1 MWKLDNQ
8 NWAWVE
14 SQQSGIIDKSRVK
27 LAAAVLAVGLSTS
40 VQASDLLDNVLKQ
53 CDFNKNWAIDT
64 AEMYGIKSR
73 AEYRDANPKIKDIIT
88 REQKCETDFSIAQ
101 SRASIVKGKEELVK
115 GKEELAKGKE
125 ELARLAEEDKRFNQ
139 ILAMLDKDELRR
151 ALLLEV
157 KKTEEELKREKDKS
171 KRDKLLI
178 RLDILNWKLKELDQK
193 VA

>member
-8 NWAWVE
+8 NWPWVE
-14 SQQSGIIDKSRVK
+14 SQQSGLIDKSRVK

-40 VQASDLLDNVLKQ
+40 VQANDLLKQ

-64 AEMYGIKSR
+64 PQMYGLR
-73 AEYRDANPKIKDIIT
+73 TRPEYASADPKIKDIIT
-88 REQKCETDFSIAQ
+88 REKKCETDFSIAQ
-101 SRASIVKGKEELVK
+101 SRASIVKGKEELAK

>member
-40 VQASDLLDNVLKQ
+40 VQASDLLKQ

-64 AEMYGIKSR
+64 PQMYWINSKP
-73 AEYRDANPKIKDIIT
+73 EFRDADPKIKDIIT
-88 REQKCETDFSIAQ
+88 REKKCETDFSIAQ
-101 SRASIVKGKEELVK
+101 KDVSIAQSRANIKKLD
-115 GKEELAKGKE
+115 
-125 ELARLAEEDKRFNQ
+125 EEDKRFNQ

-157 KKTEEELKREKDKS
+157 KKTEEELKKEKDKT
-171 KRDKLLI
+171 KREKLLI
-178 RLDILNWKLKELDQK
+178 RLDILNWKLKELDKK

>member
-53 CDFNKNWAIDT
+53 CDGIDRQWVIHKDKKNWVIDWF
-64 AEMYGIKSR
+64 AEKQCKTKVEIAQK
-73 AEYRDANPKIKDIIT
+73 DA
-88 REQKCETDFSIAQ
+88 SIAQ
-101 SRASIVKGKEELVK
+101 NRAEI
-115 GKEELAKGKE
+115 
-125 ELARLAEEDKRFNQ
+125 DKMDQ
-139 ILAMLDKDELRR
+139 ILAMLDPREAAKSLNDEIKKIETQL
-151 ALLLEV
+151 
-157 KKTEEELKREKDKS
+157 KTEKDDKKRKS
-171 KRDKLLI
+171 LNDRLLI
-178 RLDILNWKLKELDQK
+178 LKDRLKELDKK